1 MSRAAIGAS
10 PRRLEDERFLRGRG
24 RFTDDIAPRDAL
36 QVVFLRSPHAHAHI
50 RKLDADAARRL
61 PGVVAVLTGAEV
73 AADGLGA
80 LPVAAEIR
88 DAAGNRHIEP
98 PRPAIPADR
107 VRHVG
112 EIVAMVVAQTLDQAR
127 DAAERIVVD
136 YQPLPAVVAGD
147 AALLPGAPQ
156 IHDEAPGNLSCD
168 WSRGDPEAVAAAFA
182 GAARVVRL
190 GQRFNRIVAS
200 YLEPRALAARHEDG
214 LTTLIMSG
222 QGSHIPHALLCD
234 AVLRWPRD
242 SLRVITPD
250 VGGGFG
256 PKLAL
261 YPELALLPWAA
272 RRLGRPLHWTCERT
286 EAFLADN
293 HARDLAVEMALALDG
308 DGRFLALRAEGVANF
323 GAWVSLFAPPVPTAS
338 MAKVISGLYRIPAL
352 AVRVRCA
359 FTNTV
364 PVDAFRGAGKP
375 ETLAL
380 LERLIDVA
388 AQECGLD
395 PVQIRRRNLISPAAF
410 PYTSPLGYTYE
421 GGDYGR
427 LLELALEAADR
438 PGFEARQRASEARG
452 LRRGFGIACHLHP
465 TGGVADEQ
473 AQVIVQG
480 DGTVEALTGTQSQ
493 GQGHETAFAQVV
505 AAALGI
511 ELEQVQVVQGDTA
524 RIPRGGGT
532 GGSSS
537 AIISANTLERAAG
550 RLIDNARDAAAD
562 LLEAAPSDLVFGEGV
577 FAVAGTDRRI
587 GLFEIAASLE
597 AAGGR
602 LEGEAAFA
610 DAIESWP
617 TGIMTCEVE
626 LDPDTGTV
634 RVDRLSSVADLGT
647 VINPMLVA
655 GQIHGGIAA
664 GLGQALLEDARYD
677 GESGQLL
684 AASWMDYALPRADDV
699 PAMAVRTVSLP
710 SPGNRMGIK
719 GVGELPT
726 NGAPAVVANAVLD
739 ALRPFGVR
747 HLPSPMTPERIW
759 RAIREAPPP
768 AGGRGR
774 E

>member
-36 QVVFLRSPHAHAHI
+36 QVVFLRSPYAHAHI
-50 RKLDADAARRL
+50 RKLDAEAARRL

-200 YLEPRALAARHEDG
+200 YLEPRALAAWHDAAG
-214 LTTLIMSG
+214 TTLVMSG

-261 YPELALLPWAA
+261 YPELALVPWAA

-293 HARDLAVEMALALDG
+293 HARDLAVEMTLALDG

-550 RLIDNARDAAAD
+550 RMIDKARDAAAD

-634 RVDRLSSVADLGT
+634 RVDRLSSVSDLGT
-647 VINPMLVA
+647 VINPMLVE
-655 GQIHGGIAA
+655 GQVHGGIVA

-739 ALRPFGVR
+739 ALRPFDVR